1 MFDTGDMAPDI
12 AGNALH
18 GAHSRD
24 HIAPGTVNTAATANS
39 ADSANTADTEHPNTG
54 RSRGYMSVPERRRC
68 LREANPKVQL
78 PRKTLSS
85 DCPPLKLKGVD

>member
-24 HIAPGTVNTAATANS
+24 RIALGTVNTPATANS
-39 ADSANTADTEHPNTG
+39 ADSANTADTEHPNTA
-54 RSRGYMSVPERRRC
+54 RNRDYISVLERRRC

-78 PRKTLSS
+78 PTKMLSS
-85 DCPPLKLKGVD
+85 NCPPDPFLRNH

>member
-24 HIAPGTVNTAATANS
+24 HIAPGRVNTPATANS
-39 ADSANTADTEHPNTG
+39 CDSANTADTEHPNTV
-54 RSRGYMSVPERRRC
+54 RSRGYMSVLERRRC
-68 LREANPKVQL
+68 LTEGNPKVQL
-78 PRKTLSS
+78 PTEMLSS
-85 DCPPLKLKGVD
+85 NCPPLKLKGAD